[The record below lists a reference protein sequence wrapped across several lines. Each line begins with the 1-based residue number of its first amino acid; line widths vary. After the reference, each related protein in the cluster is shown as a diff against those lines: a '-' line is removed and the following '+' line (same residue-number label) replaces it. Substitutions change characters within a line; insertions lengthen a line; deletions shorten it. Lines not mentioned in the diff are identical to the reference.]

1 MHHLNKQEENTHQN
15 TPIFVN
21 TATHSFCKVEHWGTT
36 SFVTLGTSPFQT
48 LTCNI
53 CDNGSCQ
60 KEPWQTKC
68 MFTLWREALSALKFV
83 NFVTNTFLHMELLE
97 TDAWSHWRKDI
108 LRTRICKSC
117 DKPFMSEGALRN
129 HMLNHTGEK
138 RVLGL
143 VTSVKIGSC
152 QKTLRN
158 RKLRTLNWNICE
170 LETGAKY
177 FKCCRCNFWALFQL

>member
-1 MHHLNKQEENTHQN
+1 MSSVRHYYFWQ
-15 TPIFVN
+15 
-21 TATHSFCKVEHWGTT
+21 VEHWGTT
-36 SFVTLGTSPFQT
+36 SFVTVGTSPFQT

-68 MFTLWREALSALKFV
+68 MFTLWREVPSALKFV

-108 LRTRICKSC
+108 LRTRICKSY
-117 DKPFMSEGALRN
+117 DKPFMLKGALRN

-152 QKTLRN
+152 QKPWGAGSLVTLERSQF
-158 RKLRTLNWNICE
+158 RTLNWNICE
-170 LETGAKY
+170 LETGKQSISNVVAATFELY
-177 FKCCRCNFWALFQL
+177 FNSSWNITC